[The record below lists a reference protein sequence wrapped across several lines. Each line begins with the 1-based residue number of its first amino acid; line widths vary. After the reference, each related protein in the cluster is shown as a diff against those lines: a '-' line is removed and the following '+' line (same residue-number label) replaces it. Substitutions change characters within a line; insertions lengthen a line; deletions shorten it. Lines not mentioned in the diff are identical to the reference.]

1 MNGYDLKEKLE
12 QYKNYLKDE
21 EKSPVTVDKYLRD
34 TRAFF
39 DFLGGDE
46 LIKERV
52 CAYKNALEAKHYA
65 VRSVNSMMASV
76 NSFLKWLGHSEFT
89 VKMLRVQEE
98 VYCEEE
104 RELKKCEFFRLLN
117 AAKAHLQLYMVIL
130 TIAGTGIRISELKYF
145 TVEAV
150 REGKICIKC
159 KNKIRTILITGRLRK
174 KLLDYARRV
183 HIKTGKIF
191 ITKNGKDLDRSNIW
205 KQMKKLCEEAGVLP
219 SKVFPHNLRRLFAR
233 MFYQIEKDVAK
244 LADILGHSNIETTRI
259 YIKESG
265 AQHRKLMEKV
275 GLVL

>member
-34 TRAFF
+34 TRAFL